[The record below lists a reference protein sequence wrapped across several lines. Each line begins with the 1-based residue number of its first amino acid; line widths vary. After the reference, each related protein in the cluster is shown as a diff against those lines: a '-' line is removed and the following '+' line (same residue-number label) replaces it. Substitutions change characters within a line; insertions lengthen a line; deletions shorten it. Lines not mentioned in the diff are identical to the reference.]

1 MDVEPRSGGLPPG
14 YPQEYE
20 CGLVLRD
27 GRKAFIR
34 PILPNDAPELAEAI
48 RTADPDTL
56 RRRFLGGPPRITPA
70 LLAHLTVV
78 DYVRRFALV
87 VIDPAGQRG
96 VAIARYEPAGEGVAD
111 IAVVVSP
118 AWRRAGIATVLI
130 LLLAKAA
137 AERGIH
143 TFSAS
148 YLAENLPIAT
158 LVQEAG
164 GLCSQ
169 VIEQGIAEF
178 SLTLGRQA
186 PAANPATKPD
196 GKSEPAAGD
205 LRRCPAPPASAR
217 MRCMTPPVSA
227 DHAPQASGL
236 ACRVVSTLGGRY
248 STELG
253 IDVDAGDTEIE
264 RWFIAA
270 TLFGTRISTAVA
282 ERTFRVLSDAGLARI
297 GQARHIPQDDF
308 IALLDEGGY
317 ARYDERTATRL
328 RALSDII
335 SERYDGRAAVIGRRF
350 ATYQA
355 LRAALDVLPGWG
367 PVTIQLFLREL
378 RGVWPGA
385 QPPLDQRV
393 KSAARHLGLLGPDQ
407 APPELP
413 RLAGLAADCNIDPRD
428 LESGLVRLALA
439 HRRRGMHAC
448 PGRQRC
454 VLLG

>member
-1 MDVEPRSGGLPPG
+1 MDVEPRRGALPPR

-20 CGLVLRD
+20 CGLILRD
-27 GRKAFIR
+27 GRKVFIR
-34 PILPNDAPELAEAI
+34 PILPDDAPELAEAI
-48 RTADPDTL
+48 KTADRDTL

-70 LLAHLTVV
+70 LLAHLTLI

-87 VIDPAGQRG
+87 VIDPADQRG
-96 VAIARYEPAGEGVAD
+96 VAIARYEPEGEGIAD

-118 AWRRAGIATVLI
+118 AWRRVGLATALI

-148 YLAENLPIAT
+148 YLADNLPIAT

-164 GLCSQ
+164 GLGTQ
-169 VIEQGIAEF
+169 VIEHGIAEF
-178 SLTLGRQA
+178 SLTLGPQA
-186 PAANPATKPD
+186 PAGNPAATPA
-196 GKSEPAAGD
+196 GKSEQQ
-205 LRRCPAPPASAR
+205 ASA
-217 MRCMTPPVSA
+217 
-227 DHAPQASGL
+227 L
-236 ACRVVSTLGGRY
+236 ARRVVGALGGRY

-253 IDVDAGDTEIE
+253 IDVDAGEPEIE

-270 TLFGTRISTAVA
+270 TLFGTRISAAVA

-297 GQARHIPQDDF
+297 GQARHIPGDDF

-317 ARYDERTATRL
+317 VRYDERTATRF
-328 RALSDII
+328 RALSDMI

-350 ATYQA
+350 TTYPA

-385 QPPLDQRV
+385 QPPLDQRAT
-393 KSAARHLGLLGPDQ
+393 SAARHLGLLGPDPVP
-407 APPELP
+407 ADLP
-413 RLAGLAADCNIDPRD
+413 RLAELAADCNIDPRD
-428 LESGLVRLALA
+428 LESGLVRLSLA
-439 HRRRGMHAC
+439 HRRRMRPC
-448 PGRQRC
+448 PGGHLC